1 MKGFA
6 PWPAMVSRK
15 LQILRDNSSMF
26 ICQRQTQNV
35 GVVFF
40 FNSPNVLTWLNSAV
54 PLPISKCYACFAA
67 FVLALFC
74 FGVCA
79 CVLLFIIDCTFACVR
94 ACYALKI
101 CSLVLFVHLSFDLA
115 IWIMNERR
123 KRRSRTVCE
132 EVGIYCVILAQ
143 NFTS

>member
-40 FNSPNVLTWLNSAV
+40 QLPERSHLIEQRRTSAN
-54 PLPISKCYACFAA
+54 KQCYACFAA